1 MRRRETWLAS
11 SLLSGTL
18 FLSLLKTEKSTASG
32 ECASYKAYCITV
44 EEYAYFEDSRL
55 VQLCFI
61 QKSPHTDYSTQ
72 IIFHFCSKYCAKRK
86 EKVLQLKS
94 NKLNFNITQ
103 SDQSRGLG
111 L

>member
-61 QKSPHTDYSTQ
+61 QNHPTQ
-72 IIFHFCSKYCAKRK
+72 IIQHRLSFTFAQNIVQK
-86 EKVLQLKS
+86 EKKKYYNSKQLK
-94 NKLNFNITQ
+94 KVIIEL
-103 SDQSRGLG
+103 
-111 L
+111 